1 MNDSLIKTQFDR
13 ALGRARVARPYGTG
27 QTLLTNI
34 GIISWLTLATAL
46 GIAESDL
53 VLPQDRPAWRAWGA
67 PIGMFQY
74 WKVFAPNLRTLNWN
88 TTALIEFE
96 DGTLKSYEFP
106 LASKMTFKDAFVK
119 APERVFFD
127 EILSNNV
134 NRKFLPSV
142 ARFLARANFDPLNK
156 PVSITFY
163 WYNVPIPRPI
173 ESAWIYRDRLP
184 PHSYREVMFV
194 YSVKPADLED
204 LAASATS
211 SSTVH

>member
-1 MNDSLIKTQFDR
+1 MSQGPIKTQFDR
-13 ALGRARVARPYGTG
+13 ALVRSPVARPFTAG
-27 QTLLTNI
+27 QSLLANV
-34 GIISWLTLATAL
+34 GIVGLISLATAL

-53 VLPQDRPAWRAWGA
+53 VRGEDRPAWRVWGA

-106 LASKMTFKDAFVK
+106 VPGKMTFTESFVK

-142 ARFLARANFDPLNK
+142 AKFIARANFDPKNK
-156 PVSITFY
+156 PVSVTFY

-173 ESAWIYRDRLP
+173 EKQWIFRDNLP
-184 PHSYREVMFV
+184 PHSYRELMFTYMV
-194 YSVKPADLED
+194 RPQDFADL
-204 LAASATS
+204 
-211 SSTVH
+211 